1 MEYKYAVE
9 KVNYEDYAA
18 GRVLYTQAGM
28 TSFPVRLA
36 SEIFQR
42 CAALLPQKKQL
53 RVYDPCCGSAY
64 LLTTLGFLHG
74 TQLKALWASDI
85 QLRATTLARKNL
97 ALLTQ
102 AGLAQRQLE
111 IQTMLH
117 DYGKT
122 SHADALLSIDALK
135 SQLPRH
141 TVATHVWLADAMQ
154 PPLKNAC
161 VDVLLTDVPYG
172 DVVSWNGVMGET
184 AVYQLLETHYP
195 LLARPSVVAIISD
208 KKQKASHPNYIRIL
222 QETLGKRR
230 ITLLQP
236 HF

>member
-1 MEYKYAVE
+1 MKYQYTVE

-36 SEIFQR
+36 SEIWQR
-42 CAALLPQKKQL
+42 CAALLPQKPL

-74 TQLKALWASDI
+74 AQLAALWASDI
-85 QLRATTLARKNL
+85 QAQATTLARKNL
-97 ALLTQ
+97 ALLTE
-102 AGLAQRQLE
+102 AGLAQRQAE
-111 IQTMLH
+111 IETMLR
-117 DYGKT
+117 DYGKA
-122 SHADALLSIDALK
+122 SHADALSSVDALR
-135 SQLPRH
+135 QQIPQAAIDTRI
-141 TVATHVWLADAMQ
+141 WLADAMQ
-154 PPLKNAC
+154 PPLKNGC

-172 DVVSWNGVMGET
+172 DVVAWNGVTAEN
-184 AVYQLLETHYP
+184 AVYQLLEAQY
-195 LLARPSVVAIISD
+195 LILARPAVVAIISD
-208 KKQKASHPNYIRIL
+208 KKQKAAHPNYARIS

-236 HF
+236 K

>member
-1 MEYKYAVE
+1 MKYEYAVE

-36 SEIFQR
+36 SELFQR
-42 CAALLPQKKQL
+42 CAALLPQKPL

-74 TQLKALWASDI
+74 AQLAALWASDI
-85 QLRATTLARKNL
+85 QLQAATLARKNL
-97 ALLTQ
+97 ALLTE
-102 AGLAQRQLE
+102 AGLEQRQAE
-111 IQTMLH
+111 IETMLR
-117 DYGKT
+117 DYGKA
-122 SHADALLSIDALK
+122 SHADALTSVDALK
-135 SQLPRH
+135 QQIPPPTINTR
-141 TVATHVWLADAMQ
+141 VWLADAMQ
-154 PPLKNAC
+154 PALQNGC

-172 DVVSWNGVMGET
+172 DVVVWNSVTAEN
-184 AVYQLLETHYP
+184 AVYQLLEAQYP
-195 LLARPSVVAIISD
+195 LLAHPSVVAIISD
-208 KKQKASHPNYIRIL
+208 KKQKAAHPKYQRIS

-236 HF
+236 HFK

>member
-1 MEYKYAVE
+1 LKYEYTVE

-42 CAALLPQKKQL
+42 CAALLPQKQL

-85 QLRATTLARKNL
+85 QLQATTLARKNL
-97 ALLTQ
+97 ALLTK
-102 AGLAQRQLE
+102 AGLAQRQAE
-111 IQTMLH
+111 IETMLR

-122 SHADALLSIDALK
+122 SHADALTSVERLRQQLSQHTIDM
-135 SQLPRH
+135 
-141 TVATHVWLADAMQ
+141 HVWLADAMQ

-172 DVVSWNGVMGET
+172 DVVSWNGVMGES
-184 AVYQLLETHYP
+184 AVYQLLEAHYP

-208 KKQKASHPNYIRIL
+208 KKQKASHPNYDRIL
-222 QETLGKRR
+222 HETLGKRR

-236 HF
+236 RF